1 MIVQNHNRN
10 RNMANEFV
18 ADIPAGQLQGALDD
32 GVMCFKGIPYAAP
45 PVGALRFKPP
55 AKVAPWQGVR
65 DATQFGAR
73 AWQND
78 AAFNIAPAIREV
90 FAEPPAQPVNED
102 CLFLNVWT
110 PALDDGGDRPV
121 MVWLHG
127 GAFIS
132 GSGAS
137 PWYDGANLARK
148 GNVVVVTL
156 NHRLGAFGYLHLAEI
171 GGADY
176 AQSGNVGM
184 LDIVAALEWVRD
196 NIEKFGGDPDN
207 VTIFGESGGG
217 AKSCMLLAMPSAQG
231 LFHKAI
237 VQSGPSVETMD
248 AASATETA
256 RAVMK
261 EAGVASVADLVV
273 LPVEKLL
280 AAQNAVLARISAL
293 SFANRRKQGFNPVID
308 GVVVPGG
315 PFAPT
320 APAISKNIPLMIG
333 TNKDEMNLFFGMAP
347 WAENATDATL
357 PDAAR
362 QFVGDR
368 TPDIVA
374 AYRTADPKASA
385 RDLVLRIAT
394 DQSIRLPSLVIADRK
409 VAQHGAPVYVY
420 LFTWATPVVQSKLGS
435 CHALEIPFV
444 FDNLDMT
451 RLTGDAP
458 TRGVLADAMSRAWI
472 EFAYKDNPNHGGIP
486 YWPAYNS
493 ADRPTMIFDLQCR
506 VENDPL
512 GAERKAWE

>member
-1 MIVQNHNRN
+1 MP
-10 RNMANEFV
+10 NEFI
-18 ADIPAGQLQGALDD
+18 ADTVSGKIQGAFAD
-32 GVMCFKGIPYAAP
+32 GVLCFKGVPYAAP
-45 PVGALRFKPP
+45 PVGALRFRPP
-55 AKVAPWQGVR
+55 AKLAPWQGVR

-78 AAFNIAPAIREV
+78 AAFNLAPAIRAV
-90 FAEPPAQPVNED
+90 FGDVPEQPVNED

-137 PWYDGANLARK
+137 AWYDGANLARK

-156 NHRLGAFGYLHLAEI
+156 NHRLGAFGFLHLAGV

-176 AQSGNVGM
+176 AASGNVGM

-196 NIEKFGGDPDN
+196 NIEKFGGDPEN

-217 AKSCMLLAMPSAQG
+217 AKSCMLMAMPSAHG

-248 AASATETA
+248 AAAATATA
-256 RAVMK
+256 RDVMN
-261 EAGVASVADLVV
+261 ELGAPSVADLVAA
-273 LPVEKLL
+273 PAEKLL
-280 AAQNAVLARISAL
+280 AAQNAVLGRISAM

-308 GVVVPGG
+308 GEVLPGG
-315 PFAPT
+315 PFAPG
-320 APAISKNIPLMIG
+320 APAISKNVTLMIG
-333 TNKDEMNLFFGMAP
+333 TNRDEMNLFFGMAP
-347 WAENATDATL
+347 WAESATDATL

-362 QFVGDR
+362 QFLGDR
-368 TPDIVA
+368 TPGIVA
-374 AYRTADPKASA
+374 AYRAADPKAAA

-420 LFTWATPVVQSKLGS
+420 LFTWATPVADGKLGS

-444 FDNLDMT
+444 FDNLDKT
-451 RLTGDAP
+451 RLTGDAA

-472 EFAYKDNPNHGGIP
+472 EFAYKDNPNHADIP
-486 YWPAYNS
+486 YWPAYNV
-493 ADRPTMIFDLQCR
+493 AERPTMIFDLQCR
-506 VENDPL
+506 VENDPF
-512 GAERKAWE
+512 GAERKAWA

>member
-1 MIVQNHNRN
+1 MTS
-10 RNMANEFV
+10 EFV
-18 ADIPAGQLQGALDD
+18 ADTTTGQIQGAFDD
-32 GVMCFKGIPYAAP
+32 GVMSFKGIPYAAP

-55 AKVAPWQGVR
+55 AKPAPWTGVR

-73 AWQND
+73 AIQND
-78 AAFNIAPAIREV
+78 SAFNIAPAIRAV
-90 FAEPPAQPVNED
+90 FAEPPAQPVSED

-110 PALDDGGDRPV
+110 PGLDDGGDRPV

-137 PWYDGANLARK
+137 AWYDGANLAAK

-156 NHRLGAFGYLHLAEI
+156 NHRLGAFGYLHLGDI
-171 GGADY
+171 GGAEF

-196 NIEKFGGDPDN
+196 NIEKFGGDPEN

-217 AKSCMLLAMPSAQG
+217 AKSCMLMAMPSAQG

-248 AASATETA
+248 AAAATETA

-261 EAGVASVADLVV
+261 ELGAGTVQDLVAV
-273 LPVEKLL
+273 PAEKLL
-280 AAQNAVLARISAL
+280 TAQNAVLAKISAL
-293 SFANRRKQGFNPVID
+293 SFANRRRQGFNPVID
-308 GVVVPGG
+308 GAVLPGG
-315 PFAPT
+315 PFAPA
-320 APAISKNIPLMIG
+320 APAIAAKIPLMIG

-347 WAENATDATL
+347 WAEGLTEDKL

-362 QFVGDR
+362 QFLGDR
-368 TPDIVA
+368 TGTIVP
-374 AYRTADPKASA
+374 AYRAAEPNASP

-394 DQSIRLPSLVIADRK
+394 DQSIRMPSLTIADRK
-409 VAQHGAPVYVY
+409 VAQHGAPVFVY
-420 LFTWATPVVQSKLGS
+420 LFTWETPVASGKLGS

-444 FDNLDMT
+444 FDNLDKT

-458 TRGVLADAMSRAWI
+458 TRGVLAETMSRAWI
-472 EFAYKDNPNHGGIP
+472 EFAYKDNPNHAGIP
-486 YWPAYNS
+486 YWPAYSS
-493 ADRPTMIFDLQCR
+493 ATRPTMIFDLQCK

-512 GAERKAWE
+512 GAERKAWG

>member
-1 MIVQNHNRN
+1 MK
-10 RNMANEFV
+10 MTDEFV
-18 ADIPAGQLQGALDD
+18 ADTASGKVQGAFDD
-32 GVMCFKGIPYAAP
+32 GILVFRGIPYAAP

-55 AKVAPWQGVR
+55 AKAAPWQGVR

-73 AWQND
+73 AMQKEG
-78 AAFNIAPAIREV
+78 AIALAPAIREV
-90 FAEPPAQPVNED
+90 FSDPELQPVSED

-132 GSGAS
+132 GNGSQ
-137 PWYDGANLARK
+137 PRVDGTNLARK

-176 AQSGNVGM
+176 AASGNVGM

-196 NIEKFGGDPDN
+196 NIARFGGDPDN
-207 VTIFGESGGG
+207 VMIFGESGGG
-217 AKSCMLLAMPSAQG
+217 AKSCMLMAMPSAQD

-248 AASATETA
+248 AAAATETA

-261 EAGVASVADLVV
+261 ELGVASVADLVAV
-273 LPVEKLL
+273 PAEKLL

-293 SFANRRKQGFNPVID
+293 SFANRRRQGFNPVID
-308 GVVVPGG
+308 GNIVPGG

-320 APAISKNIPLMIG
+320 APAIAKNIPLMIG
-333 TNKDEMNLFFGMAP
+333 TNRDEMNLFFGMAP
-347 WAENATDATL
+347 WAENATDANL
-357 PDAAR
+357 ADAAR
-362 QFVGDR
+362 QFLGDR
-368 TPDIVA
+368 TQEIVA
-374 AYRTADPKASA
+374 AYRKADPAASA

-394 DQSIRLPSLVIADRK
+394 DQSIRLPSLTIADRK
-409 VAQHGAPVYVY
+409 VAQGGAPVYVY
-420 LFTWATPVVQSKLGS
+420 LFTWATPVANGKLGS

-444 FDNLDMT
+444 FDNLDKT

-472 EFAYKDNPNHGGIP
+472 EFAYKDDPNNGAIP
-486 YWPAYNS
+486 HWAPY
-493 ADRPTMIFDLQCR
+493 DTGQRPTMVFDVQCR
-506 VENDPL
+506 VINDPL
-512 GAERKAWE
+512 GAERKAWG

>member
-1 MIVQNHNRN
+1 
-10 RNMANEFV
+10 MANEFV
-18 ADIPAGQLQGALDD
+18 ADTTSGQIQGALDD
-32 GVMCFKGIPYAAP
+32 GIVTFKGIPYAAP
-45 PVGALRFKPP
+45 PIGALRFMPPVKP
-55 AKVAPWQGVR
+55 APWQGVR
-65 DATQFGAR
+65 DATKFGAR
-73 AWQND
+73 AMQKEG
-78 AAFNIAPAIREV
+78 AIALAPAIREIYSDP
-90 FAEPPAQPVNED
+90 EQQPVSED
-102 CLFLNVWT
+102 CLVLNVWT

-132 GSGAS
+132 GNGSQ
-137 PWYDGANLARK
+137 PRLDGTNLAAK
-148 GNVVVVTL
+148 GDVVVVTL
-156 NHRLGAFGYLHLAEI
+156 NHRLGAFGYLYLAEI

-207 VTIFGESGGG
+207 VTVFGESGGG
-217 AKSCMLLAMPSAQG
+217 AKGCVLLAMSSAHG

-248 AASATETA
+248 TALATETA

-261 EAGVASVADLVV
+261 EAGIASVDELVA
-273 LPVEKLL
+273 LPAEKLL
-280 AAQNAVLARISAL
+280 AAQNTVLARISAL

-308 GVVVPGG
+308 GTILPGG

-320 APAISKNIPLMIG
+320 APAISKDIPLMIG
-333 TNKDEMNLFFGMAP
+333 TNRDEMNLFFGLAP

-362 QFVGDR
+362 QFLGDR
-368 TPDIVA
+368 TPGIVA
-374 AYRTADPKASA
+374 AYRTADPAASA

-394 DQSIRLPSLVIADRK
+394 DQSIRMPSLVIADRK

-420 LFTWATPVVQSKLGS
+420 LFTWATPVVDGKLGS
-435 CHALEIPFV
+435 CHGLEIPFV
-444 FDNLDMT
+444 FDNLDKV
-451 RLTGDAP
+451 RVTGDAP

-486 YWPAYNS
+486 YWPAYSS

-512 GAERKAWE
+512 GAERKAWG

>member
-1 MIVQNHNRN
+1 
-10 RNMANEFV
+10 MADEFV
-18 ADIPAGQLQGALDD
+18 ADTQTGKIQGAFDD
-32 GVMCFKGIPYAAP
+32 GVLSFKGIPYAAP

-55 AKVAPWQGVR
+55 AKPAPWAGIR

-73 AWQND
+73 AFQND
-78 AAFNIAPAIREV
+78 TAFNIAPAIRAV
-90 FAEPPAQPVNED
+90 FAEPPARPLSED

-137 PWYDGANLARK
+137 AWYDGTNLAAK

-156 NHRLGAFGYLHLAEI
+156 NHRLGSFGYLHLAEI
-171 GGADY
+171 GGAEY

-196 NIEKFGGDPDN
+196 NIAKFGGDPDN

-217 AKSCMLLAMPSAQG
+217 AKSCMLMAMPAAQG

-237 VQSGPSVETMD
+237 VESGPSVETMD
-248 AASATETA
+248 AAAATETA

-261 EAGVASVADLVV
+261 ELGAVTVQDLAAA
-273 LPVEKLL
+273 PAEKLL
-280 AAQNAVLARISAL
+280 AAQNAVLAKISAL
-293 SFANRRKQGFNPVID
+293 SFANRRRQGFNPVID
-308 GVVVPGG
+308 GAVLPGG
-315 PFAPT
+315 PFAPG
-320 APAISKNIPLMIG
+320 APAISAKIPLMIG

-347 WAENATDATL
+347 WAEGLTEDKL

-362 QFVGDR
+362 QFLGDR
-368 TPDIVA
+368 TGPIVA
-374 AYRTADPKASA
+374 AYRAAEPNASP

-394 DQSIRLPSLVIADRK
+394 DQSIRMPSLTIADRK
-409 VAQHGAPVYVY
+409 AAQHGAPVFVY
-420 LFTWATPVVQSKLGS
+420 LFTWETPVANGKLGS

-444 FDNLDMT
+444 FDNLDKT
-451 RLTGDAP
+451 KLTGDAP

-472 EFAYKDNPNHGGIP
+472 EFAYKDNPNHAGIP
-486 YWPAYNS
+486 YWPAYS
-493 ADRPTMIFDLQCR
+493 SGTRPTMIFDLQCR

-512 GAERKAWE
+512 GAERKAWGE

>member
-1 MIVQNHNRN
+1 
-10 RNMANEFV
+10 MANEFV
-18 ADIPAGQLQGALDD
+18 ADSTAGQLQGALDD
-32 GVMCFKGIPYAAP
+32 GIMCFKGIPYAAP

-55 AKVAPWQGVR
+55 VKPAPWSGIR
-65 DATQFGAR
+65 DATRFGAS
-73 AWQND
+73 AMQKEG
-78 AAFNIAPAIREV
+78 AIALAPAIREV
-90 FAEPPAQPVNED
+90 FSDPAEQPVSED

-127 GAFIS
+127 GAFIAGN
-132 GSGAS
+132 GSQ
-137 PWYDGANLARK
+137 PRVDGTNLARK

-176 AQSGNVGM
+176 AQSGNAGM

-196 NIEKFGGDPDN
+196 NIEKFGGDPEN

-217 AKSCMLLAMPSAQG
+217 AKSCMLMAMPSAQG

-248 AASATETA
+248 VASATETA
-256 RAVMK
+256 RQVMK
-261 EAGVASVADLVV
+261 EAGVASVAALAA
-273 LPVEKLL
+273 LPAETLL
-280 AAQNAVLARISAL
+280 AAQNAVLARISAM

-308 GVVVPGG
+308 GVTVPGG
-315 PFAPT
+315 PFAPA
-320 APAISKNIPLMIG
+320 APEISKNIPLMIG

-347 WAENATDATL
+347 WAEGLTEEKL
-357 PDAAR
+357 PDVAR
-362 QFVGDR
+362 QFLGDR
-368 TPDIVA
+368 TADIVA
-374 AYRTADPKASA
+374 AYRAAAPKESA
-385 RDLVLRIAT
+385 RDLVLHIAT
-394 DQSIRLPSLVIADRK
+394 DQSIRMPSLTIADRK
-409 VAQHGAPVYVY
+409 VAQRGAPTYVY
-420 LFTWATPVVQSKLGS
+420 LFTWETPVAHGKLGS

-444 FDNLDMT
+444 FDNLDKT

-486 YWPAYNS
+486 YWPVYNT
-493 ADRPTMIFDLQCR
+493 AERPTMIFDLQCR

-512 GAERKAWE
+512 GAQRKAWE